1 MTPPGMGAG
10 YRFLWCVGKCTYP
23 PVEYVDFPLV
33 FRTVEHTENVNIDGK
48 IY

>member
-10 YRFLWCVGKCTYP
+10 SSLPLVCRKMHLP
-23 PVEYVDFPLV
+23 LVEYVNFPIV
-33 FRTVEHTENVNIDGK
+33 FRIVEHTENVNIDGK

>member
-10 YRFLWCVGKCTYP
+10 YRFLWCGRKMHLP
-23 PVEYVDFPLV
+23 PVEYVDFPIV
-33 FRTVEHTENVNIDGK
+33 FRIVEHTENVNIDGK